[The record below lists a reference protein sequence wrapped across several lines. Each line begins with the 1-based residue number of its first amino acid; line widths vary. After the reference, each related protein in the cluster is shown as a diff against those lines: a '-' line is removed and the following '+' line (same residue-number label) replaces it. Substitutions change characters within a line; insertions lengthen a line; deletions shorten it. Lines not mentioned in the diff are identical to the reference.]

1 MSLRATNAPVARV
14 TFLAPGNVY
23 FAKCAMLLRVETG
36 VEQRWRGV
44 SHDRLATIVELY
56 KNFVPSEARL
66 PTKEDPSA
74 ATLAGTVARLA
85 IALQRSAGL
94 DVADWREVPGQEGL
108 AIFVSADQAV
118 GQAAAALA
126 LHTVAGGSETERE
139 GLLRQLADAAAPLLR
154 PLVRGAA
161 LRGIPYAVALRG
173 DRPFTA
179 LGQGRKRRLF
189 WRNFTPATSHVA
201 TTLSTRK
208 DLTAK
213 LLRDAGLPAPRNVVV
228 RDVATAMRAADALGY
243 PVVVKPVAAD
253 YGRGVTTGVPDAE
266 QVRDAFVRA
275 AEYGEV
281 LVEEQI
287 AGDHYRL
294 LVMHG
299 RCVAV
304 SRRLPAHVVGDGVS
318 TISELVEAINL
329 SRTERLS
336 SAGVKIKLDEVGL
349 EFLRRETFTPS
360 SVPAAGKVV
369 VLRGNANQ
377 SAGGTVEM
385 MTEVT
390 HSEVLRLAVQAAG
403 LFGIDVAGIDYL
415 TSDIT
420 RSPAETGG
428 AICEVNVTPGFVNQ
442 GDSVALTCELLAPFF
457 APDDNGRIPT
467 VCLLG
472 PAESHVS
479 FAQGLSA
486 LLGGDVARADEVR
499 FWSVRAGGSPPP
511 LPRRVAAVLA
521 NPLATAALILCTP
534 EEIVRSGLG
543 LDVCSLAVLTPG
555 VTGEAVAGVLR
566 VAQDAVV
573 PASVAAAM
581 PEVLAATACRQWIV
595 GEPPPSVADLCTGWV
610 RRIEAD
616 AAEVCTAAGA
626 AWRISEPT
634 ASDAATTLIA
644 AGAALG
650 LSATR
655 IAELLRSLYSNHS
668 RA

>member
-1 MSLRATNAPVARV
+1 MSLPATNGPVGRM
-14 TFLAPGNVY
+14 TFLAPGNIY
-23 FAKCAMLLRVETG
+23 FAKCAMLLQVETG
-36 VEQRWRGV
+36 LEQRWCGV
-44 SHDRLATIVELY
+44 SDDRLDAIVERHEKLMS
-56 KNFVPSEARL
+56 SEARL
-66 PTKEDPSA
+66 PRRKDPPA

-85 IALQRSAGL
+85 IALQRSSGL
-94 DVADWREVPGQEGL
+94 DVAGWKEVPGQERL
-108 AIFVSADQAV
+108 AIFACADQAV

-139 GLLRQLADAAAPLLR
+139 SLLRQLADAATPLLQ
-154 PLVRGAA
+154 PLVRAAA

-173 DRPFTA
+173 DKPFTA
-179 LGQGRKRRLF
+179 LGQGQKRRLF
-189 WRNFTPATSHVA
+189 WRNFTSATSHLA
-201 TTLSTRK
+201 TTLSNRK

-266 QVRDAFVRA
+266 RVRDAFVRA
-275 AEYGEV
+275 AEYGAV
-281 LVEEQI
+281 LVEEQV

-329 SRTERLS
+329 RRTERLG

-349 EFLRRETFTPS
+349 EFLRRKALTPS

-442 GDSVALTCELLAPFF
+442 GDTVALTCELLAPFF
-457 APDDNGRIPT
+457 APGNDGRIPT

-472 PAESHVS
+472 PAGSHGA
-479 FAQGLSA
+479 FAQGLVA
-486 LLGGDVARADEVR
+486 LLDGDVARADEVR
-499 FWSVRAGGSPPP
+499 FWSARTGGSPPP
-511 LPRRVAAVLA
+511 LTRRVAAVLA
-521 NPLATAALILCTP
+521 NPLAAAALIPCTP

-555 VTGEAVAGVLR
+555 VTGEAVAGLLR
-566 VAQDAVV
+566 VSQDAVV

-581 PEVLAATACRQWIV
+581 PEVLAATACRTWIV
-595 GEPPPSVADLCTGWV
+595 GEPPPSVADRCTGWV
-610 RRIEAD
+610 RRIGAD
-616 AAEVCTAAGA
+616 VAEVCTADGA
-626 AWRISEPT
+626 AWRISESA
-634 ASDAATTLIA
+634 ASDAGATLIA
-644 AGAALG
+644 AGTALG
-650 LSATR
+650 LPATR
-655 IAELLRSLYSNHS
+655 IVELLRSLQFDHT